1 MKRKLLPLLIAGLTV
16 ASANVALAGAPT
28 VYGKVNLTLNQY
40 DLNKLDSTGN
50 SVQNQDTWKMESNAS
65 RLGVKGDVDVAGSL
79 KAIYKLEYE
88 VIPSADKEGDGSS
101 PFKQRNTY
109 VGLQDSWGSV
119 IFGRN
124 DTPVKAI
131 RTEVEAFHDLQ
142 IADVSYVLVG
152 ENRQNN
158 MVMYTSP
165 TMSGF
170 AVTLMTAP
178 GEGSG
183 KNAGTSASAKH
194 DNNDNSLF
202 DSTSIA
208 LTYTNSDLFL
218 ALAAEQNVAKV
229 DTIELSGQYKIGAFK
244 FGAVIQQSEEN
255 TKGDGI
261 AGSSLKGDGFSD
273 YYGGGTFAAP
283 VNDLKKQDGY
293 LVNAQWTIT
302 KEIAVKAQY
311 AHSDNEHTNSALDD
325 TTIAQIAIG
334 ADYKL
339 SDAAKLFAYYAE
351 VGTEGQTFN
360 NANPDNT
367 KDSTFAVGYE
377 MKF

>member
-28 VYGKVNLTLNQY
+28 VYGKVNLTLNKY
-40 DLNKLDSTGN
+40 DLNKLDAAGN
-50 SVQNQDTWKMESNAS
+50 SVTNQDNWKMESNAS
-65 RLGVKGDVDVAGSL
+65 RLGVKGDLDVAGSL
-79 KAIYKLEYE
+79 KAVYKLEYE
-88 VIPSADKEGDGSS
+88 VIPSADKEGDGTS

-109 VGLQDSWGSV
+109 VGLQDSWGTV

-124 DTPVKAI
+124 DTPIKAI
-131 RTEVEAFHDLQ
+131 RTEVEAYHDMP
-142 IADVSYVLVG
+142 IADVSNVLVG

-158 MVMYTSP
+158 MIMYTSP

-170 AVTLMTAP
+170 AVTVMAAP

-183 KNAGTSASAKH
+183 KNTGTSASAKH

-208 LTYTNSDLFL
+208 VTYTNSALFL

-229 DTIELSGQYKIGAFK
+229 DTVELSGQYKVGAFK
-244 FGAVIQQSEEN
+244 FGAVIQQAEEN
-255 TKGDGI
+255 RKGDGI
-261 AGSSLKGDGFSD
+261 SGSSLKGDGFSD
-273 YYGGGTFAAP
+273 YYGAGTFAAP

-293 LVNAQWTIT
+293 LVNAQWDIT
-302 KEIAVKAQY
+302 KQVAVKAQY
-311 AHSDNEHTNSALDD
+311 AHSNNEHTNTALDD
-325 TTIAQIAIG
+325 TKIAQIAFG

-339 SDAAKLFAYYAE
+339 SDAAKLFAYYAQVE
-351 VGTEGQTFN
+351 TEGQTALV
-360 NANPDNT
+360 ANPDKT
-367 KDSTFAVGYE
+367 KDKTFAVGYE
-377 MKF
+377 LKF